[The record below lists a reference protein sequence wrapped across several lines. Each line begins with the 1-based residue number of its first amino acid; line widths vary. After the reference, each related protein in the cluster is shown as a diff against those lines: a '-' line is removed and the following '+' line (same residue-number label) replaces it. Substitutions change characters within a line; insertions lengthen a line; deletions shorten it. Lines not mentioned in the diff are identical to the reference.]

1 MEPHSLC
8 VAGLGGLS
16 YTGIHV
22 RQSNREWAT
31 PMATERSATT
41 IAVQADHFVDD
52 RTGAVVPPVHPS
64 TTFARDENYE
74 LIGGIRYGRYGN
86 PTCMQAEELL
96 AKLEGGAAARVFGS
110 GLAASTAVFETIR
123 TGQHILAPQVMY
135 HGAQKWMRR
144 IAERRGIGLSFF
156 DQTDPEALRRGV
168 QENTALIWI
177 ESPVNPTWDVIDIAE
192 AAACAHDVGGIL
204 CVDSSVAPPVTTRPL
219 EFGAD
224 IVFHSA
230 SKYLNG
236 HGDVLAGVLITSDL
250 NDRWEEI
257 RQIRDLTGGVLGAFE
272 AWLLIRG
279 LRTLFVRFE
288 RASANAMEIAR
299 HFSGHP
305 GIEKVLYPGLETH
318 PRHDLA
324 KRQMTNGFGGMMSL
338 CIRGDAS
345 DAQKVASA
353 LRLFLVG
360 ASLGGV
366 ESLVEHRASVE
377 GPDSVV
383 PKNMLRLS
391 VGIEPA
397 AELIADFEQALATLG
412 K

>member
-1 MEPHSLC
+1 M
-8 VAGLGGLS
+8 G
-16 YTGIHV
+16 
-22 RQSNREWAT
+22 
-31 PMATERSATT
+31 TERSATT

-52 RTGAVVPPVHPS
+52 RTGAVVPSIHPS

-86 PTCMQAEELL
+86 PTCIQAEKLL
-96 AKLEGGAAARVFGS
+96 AKLDGGAEARVFGS

-123 TGQHILAPQVMY
+123 SGQHILAPQVMY

-144 IAERRGIGLSFF
+144 IAERRGIELTFF
-156 DQTDPEALRRGV
+156 DQSDPDALRRAV
-168 QENTALIWI
+168 RENTALIWI

-192 AAACAHDVGGIL
+192 AAECAHEAGGIV

-219 EFGAD
+219 ALGAD

-236 HGDVLAGVLITSDL
+236 HGDVLAGVLIT
-250 NDRWEEI
+250 NDANERWEEI
-257 RQIRDLTGGVLGAFE
+257 QRIRDLTGGVLGAFE
-272 AWLLIRG
+272 AWLLMRG

-288 RASANAMEIAR
+288 RASANAMAIAR

-305 GIEKVLYPGLETH
+305 MIEKTLYPGLESH
-318 PRHDLA
+318 PRHELA

-338 CIRGDAS
+338 CIEGDAD
-345 DAQKVASA
+345 DAQQVASS
-353 LRLFLVG
+353 LKLFLVG

-366 ESLVEHRASVE
+366 ESLVEHRASIE

-383 PKNMLRLS
+383 PGNMLRLS
-391 VGIEPA
+391 VGIEPVE
-397 AELIADFEQALATLG
+397 ELIADFEQALSMLT
-412 K
+412 KRR

>member
-1 MEPHSLC
+1 MS
-8 VAGLGGLS
+8 V
-16 YTGIHV
+16 
-22 RQSNREWAT
+22 
-31 PMATERSATT
+31 ERSGSTV
-41 IAVQADHFVDD
+41 AVQADHFVDG
-52 RTGAVVPPVHPS
+52 RTGGVVPSIHPS
-64 TTFARDENYE
+64 TTFARDESYE

-86 PTCMQAEELL
+86 PTCIQAEQLL
-96 AKLEGGAAARVFGS
+96 AKLDGGSSARIFGS
-110 GLAASTAVFETIR
+110 GLAACTAVFETVR
-123 TGQHILAPQVMY
+123 AGQHIVAPQVMY

-144 IAERRGIGLSFF
+144 IAERRGIGLTFF
-156 DQTDPEALRRGV
+156 DQTDPRALRSAVR
-168 QENTALIWI
+168 ENTALIWI

-192 AAACAHDVGGIL
+192 AAVCAHEVGGIL

-236 HGDVLAGVLITSDL
+236 HSDVLAGVLITNDL
-250 NDRWEEI
+250 NERWKEI
-257 RQIRDLTGGVLGAFE
+257 QLIRDLSGGVLGAFE

-288 RASANAMEIAR
+288 RASDNAMTLAR
-299 HFSGHP
+299 HFSQHP
-305 GIEKVLYPGLETH
+305 WIDRVLYPGLESH
-318 PRHDLA
+318 PRHELA

-338 CIRGDAS
+338 CIKGGAD
-345 DAQKVASA
+345 DAQKVASN
-353 LRLFLVG
+353 LKLFLVG

-383 PKNMLRLS
+383 PKNLLRLS
-391 VGIEPA
+391 VGIEPV
-397 AELIADFEQALATLG
+397 AELIADFEQALSTLDR
-412 K
+412 

>member
-1 MEPHSLC
+1 M
-8 VAGLGGLS
+8 
-16 YTGIHV
+16 
-22 RQSNREWAT
+22 QSSGSRNVIAT
-31 PMATERSATT
+31 
-41 IAVQADHFVDD
+41 QADHFIDE
-52 RTGAVVPPVHPS
+52 RTGAVVPPLHPS
-64 TTFARDENYE
+64 TTFARDESYA

-86 PTCMQAEELL
+86 PTCIQAEQLL
-96 AKLEGGAAARVFGS
+96 AKLDGGAAARVFGS
-110 GLAASTAVFETIR
+110 GLAAATAVFETVR

-135 HGAQKWMRR
+135 HGAQKWLRR
-144 IAERRGIGLSFF
+144 ISQTRGIGLTFF
-156 DQTDPEALRRGV
+156 DQSDPQAMRRAV
-168 QENTALIWI
+168 RDNTALIWI

-192 AAACAHDVGGIL
+192 AAACAHGVGGIL

-236 HGDVLAGVLITSDL
+236 HSDVLAGVLITNDL
-250 NDRWEEI
+250 NEHWAEI
-257 RQIRDLTGGVLGAFE
+257 QKIRDLSGAVLGAFE

-279 LRTLFVRFE
+279 LRTLFIRFE
-288 RASANAMEIAR
+288 RASENAMALAR

-305 GIEKVLYPGLETH
+305 LIEKVLYPGLPGH

-324 KRQMTNGFGGMMSL
+324 RRQMTNGFGGMMSM
-338 CIRGDAS
+338 CVKGDAD
-345 DAQKVASA
+345 DALKVAA
-353 LRLFLVG
+353 RLRLFLVG

-377 GPDSVV
+377 GPDSAV
-383 PKNMLRLS
+383 PQNLLRLS

-397 AELIADFEQALATLG
+397 EELIADFEQALSVLQPVAVA
-412 K
+412 